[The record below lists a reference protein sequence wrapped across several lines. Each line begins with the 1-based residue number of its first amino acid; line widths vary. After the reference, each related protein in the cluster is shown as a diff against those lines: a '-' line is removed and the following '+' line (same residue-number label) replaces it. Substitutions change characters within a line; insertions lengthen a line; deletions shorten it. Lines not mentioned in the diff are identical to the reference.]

1 MAVRGLNKV
10 MLIGH
15 LGADPEMRYT
25 PNGRAVTTFRIAVSR
40 TWKDPNTGEQQQDTQ
55 WVRVVT
61 WAQLAEF
68 CARYLARGRQVYVEG
83 RLQTRTWDTPD
94 GSRRFI
100 TEVVAQDVILLGPPA
115 AVPAAEERPEAAQA
129 EVELPFIDEIGAYG
143 EEPPEEPLPF

>member
-10 MLIGH
+10 MLIGN

-40 TWKDPNTGEQQQDTQ
+40 TWKDPSTGEQQQDTQ
-55 WVRVVT
+55 WVRIVA
-61 WAQLAEF
+61 WAQLAEI
-68 CARYLARGRQVYVEG
+68 CARYLAKGRQVYVEG

-94 GSRRFI
+94 GSRRSI

-115 AVPAAEERPEAAQA
+115 AIPGAEERPEVVRA
-129 EVELPFIDEIGAYG
+129 EEELPFIDEIGTYG